1 MMTDVLFSLSFSL
14 NWRKE
19 KSIGIREK
27 FAANEEERERRTRLL
42 YTNVYE
48 NFGKKKANLKRVPF
62 SLFFSLFQ
70 RRRER
75 MNQRQQQEQHLLYT
89 YKYGGERFFFFFF
102 LLFFAFFAKVVGTP
116 NKNSLAFLCVC
127 VSLCRRRRRLLFFFF
142 EPKTQ
147 HCETIYARTKTR
159 ESFLLDFCSTFARL
173 LLDFFS
179 LSLSHSLSLSDE
191 EF

>member
-19 KSIGIREK
+19 KSILEFERNSPPTK
-27 FAANEEERERRTRLL
+27 KRERRTRLL

-62 SLFFSLFQ
+62 SLFFSLSLFQ

-75 MNQRQQQEQHLLYT
+75 MNQRQQQEQHLLYIQVW
-89 YKYGGERFFFFFF
+89 GRAILFLIFSPFF
-102 LLFFAFFAKVVGTP
+102 LFFLSLELRTKT
-116 NKNSLAFLCVC
+116 LAFLCVC
-127 VSLCRRRRRLLFFFF
+127 LCRRRLLFFFF
-142 EPKTQ
+142 EPTQ
-147 HCETIYARTKTR
+147 QCETIYARTKTR
-159 ESFLLDFCSTFARL
+159 ESFLLSSFARL
-173 LLDFFS
+173 LLIFCLTFS

-191 EF
+191 E